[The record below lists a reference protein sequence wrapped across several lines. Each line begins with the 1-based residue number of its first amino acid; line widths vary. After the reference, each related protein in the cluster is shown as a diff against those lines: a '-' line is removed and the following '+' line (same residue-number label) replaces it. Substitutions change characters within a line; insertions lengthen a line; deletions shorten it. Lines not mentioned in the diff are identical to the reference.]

1 MMRHFLKLIFHLKVP
16 LHGLFRWTKRPETNY
31 TFGQKLWTWRLH
43 EIANFPSP
51 KSLECT
57 AEKTRCWGNITIRL
71 VSSSTRLVLETSC
84 TYSNTSTRMNIFW
97 LTTAKATDQDWFTIH
112 LRLLRWGRFQHYLWP
127 GYFLLQSKDSMLDTC
142 ILRWGSTYKHFY
154 PSKSY
159 KGNIITKTRDQNSQ
173 LFGRKKTHV

>member
-1 MMRHFLKLIFHLKVP
+1 MDKKARDKLYLWTKNFGRDGFMRLQIFHLQRALNVRQKKLAVGEISLYDWSPVQQDWYWRPAVP
-16 LHGLFRWTKRPETNY
+16 TVILLP
-31 TFGQKLWTWRLH
+31 
-43 EIANFPSP
+43 
-51 KSLECT
+51 
-57 AEKTRCWGNITIRL
+57 
-71 VSSSTRLVLETSC
+71 
-84 TYSNTSTRMNIFW
+84 RMNIFW